1 MLSQLLA
8 IAKNTFLESIRQPI
22 MVVLI
27 IAATVALTLSIAGA
41 ANTLEDDNVMFIQL
55 GLSTL
60 LLAGLFMAGFTATGV
75 LSLEI
80 ERKTVLTVVSK
91 PVTRPIFILGKYL
104 GVATAITIT
113 MWPLAMIMLLC
124 VRHGVMQTAAHDVDG
139 PVLAFGVTLWFAALF
154 ASVFLNYMYRWQFC
168 STFVIAMNVAMTL
181 AGALVMVVSKEWGL
195 QSFTHEFTH
204 EKAQFGNVMLGL
216 LLLWESLLIFSA
228 VAIVLSTRLGQ
239 VLTILLTVAIG
250 YAMSLAGAIAALLQR
265 AEPGANFLARA
276 IHGLLSGLTHV
287 VPNLDYLWVA
297 DDLTVGLSL
306 SAGYIGAVS
315 IYTAL
320 YVLALLALA
329 VALFQNRDVG

>member
-154 ASVFLNYMYRWQFC
+154 ASIGFNIAMKFGAPDVPFIIRVWIVFLGCVGMGFFFSRLTPKPAPERPVQLGD
-168 STFVIAMNVAMTL
+168 IAFATGGLFNIMAILVAVFL
-181 AGALVMVVSKEWGL
+181 AG
-195 QSFTHEFTH
+195 
-204 EKAQFGNVMLGL
+204 
-216 LLLWESLLIFSA
+216 
-228 VAIVLSTRLGQ
+228 
-239 VLTILLTVAIG
+239 
-250 YAMSLAGAIAALLQR
+250 
-265 AEPGANFLARA
+265 
-276 IHGLLSGLTHV
+276 
-287 VPNLDYLWVA
+287 
-297 DDLTVGLSL
+297 
-306 SAGYIGAVS
+306 
-315 IYTAL
+315 L
-320 YVLALLALA
+320 YVFLW
-329 VALFQNRDVG
+329 